1 MIRKNRFLR
10 NFSIVLYIIM
20 QVKLFAIDFGIL
32 SAGARTAVFMV
43 LGLFFN
49 WVCVCILETVE
60 ERRGDETKGRGG
72 GIEEAKG
79 RGDDEATEGMK
90 K

>member
-72 GIEEAKG
+72 GIEEAMRR
-79 RGDDEATEGMK
+79 RGEEAKRRLKE
-90 K
+90 